1 MATNSKVFG
10 SGFKT
15 LGGKYP
21 GAEVRDKFLF
31 LFDTGTKNINPTLK
45 QIYTDK

>member
-1 MATNSKVFG
+1 MALKSKVFG

-21 GAEVRDKFLF
+21 GVEVRDKYLF
-31 LFDTGTKNINPTLK
+31 LFDIGTKMAPTLTQQK
-45 QIYTDK
+45 LA